1 MEESTFPH
9 PDKHIQKF
17 VEDAVNQG
25 YRVEGPTYVR
35 IRTPTFTRDDCQRH
49 VVLRVWKDGTSSFLW
64 QVSRGRSSSS
74 RRGSVQVL
82 LEGLEVNPE

>member
-25 YRVEGPTYVR
+25 YRVEGPTYVLR
-35 IRTPTFTRDDCQRH
+35 IRTPH
-49 VVLRVWKDGTSSFLW
+49 LH
-64 QVSRGRSSSS
+64 
-74 RRGSVQVL
+74 
-82 LEGLEVNPE
+82 EG